1 LKLPTWFQINKI
13 YIKKST
19 LKEDI
24 KEYQIMHDCGKPYCI
39 TIDEDGR
46 RHFPDMQTYQEI
58 HSLKFLIIIVA
69 DLISKDMVFHTIKS
83 DEVEEF

>member
-1 LKLPTWFQINKI
+1 MVYLLINTSTNDMKLDSHLVSNKQRI

-24 KEYQIMHDCGKPYCI
+24 KEQIMHDCGKPYCI

-46 RHFPDMQTYQEI
+46 RH
-58 HSLKFLIIIVA
+58 
-69 DLISKDMVFHTIKS
+69 
-83 DEVEEF
+83 